1 MNGIAFLK
9 MHGLGN
15 DFVIIDARDHDI
27 PLSPDAIR
35 LIADRRL
42 GVGCDQFI
50 RMEPS
55 QNGDVFMRIWNPD
68 GSAAEA
74 CGNATRCVARLVM
87 DETGREKV
95 DVETVAG
102 ILASRQNGSGH
113 VTVDMG
119 GARLGWREIPLA
131 QEADTTSVDLGRE
144 APVRAVCVNIGNPH
158 AVLFVPDCDAID
170 LATTGAALENSA
182 MLPERANISFCTV
195 EAPNKIRARVWER
208 SAGATLACGSAA
220 CAIAVAGVR
229 AGLTER
235 SVTVALPGGNLDL
248 EWRDDGHVL
257 MAGPTAL
264 AYAGT
269 LAPELAAC
277 DA

>member
-119 GARLGWREIPLA
+119 GARLGW
-131 QEADTTSVDLGRE
+131 
-144 APVRAVCVNIGNPH
+144 
-158 AVLFVPDCDAID
+158 
-170 LATTGAALENSA
+170 
-182 MLPERANISFCTV
+182 
-195 EAPNKIRARVWER
+195 
-208 SAGATLACGSAA
+208 
-220 CAIAVAGVR
+220 
-229 AGLTER
+229 
-235 SVTVALPGGNLDL
+235 
-248 EWRDDGHVL
+248 
-257 MAGPTAL
+257 
-264 AYAGT
+264 
-269 LAPELAAC
+269 
-277 DA
+277 